1 MIKPLCNVRT
11 HEQFAVIADTENSPE
26 CSNRLFKNLT
36 AMSYKQQSNLP
47 LMSFK
52 EALEIESS
60 DHRFASPCGRYHK
73 VACLAV
79 YAPFCF

>member
-1 MIKPLCNVRT
+1 MIKPLCSMRT

-36 AMSYKQQSNLP
+36 AMSYEQQSNLL

-52 EALEIESS
+52 EA
-60 DHRFASPCGRYHK
+60 P
-73 VACLAV
+73 
-79 YAPFCF
+79 